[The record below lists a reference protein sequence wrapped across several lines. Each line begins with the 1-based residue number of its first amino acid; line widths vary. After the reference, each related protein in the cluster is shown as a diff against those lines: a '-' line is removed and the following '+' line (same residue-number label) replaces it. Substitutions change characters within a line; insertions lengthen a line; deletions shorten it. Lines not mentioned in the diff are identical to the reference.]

1 MDVLS
6 KTYLFKKVREADKM
20 MNLYFNFAKAEMG
33 FQIMLIAYLGACICY
48 AFSILRS
55 RYEATIY
62 QIARFLFL
70 LGWSLNAYI
79 LIERGIIA
87 GRPPFKT
94 FFESLIYFSFLFGLL
109 ALSIEW
115 FKKIKLLGFLS
126 LVIILSAELFALLK
140 QDIDIVT
147 VPPALNSG
155 WFLPHVT
162 IYFSGYSSVTVAFVL
177 SILALIRTGTI
188 NLDKESFWAR
198 ALGRQE
204 VNFEE
209 LHRDWV
215 RIGYLFLLGGLI
227 TGGLWAKFAWS
238 DYWAWDPKENWG
250 LISWLIYG
258 VVLHMHHTSFLKG
271 RAVLKVSAAS
281 WFLILFTYFGMS
293 YLPTKSQ
300 SMHIYTE
307 PLPPEEGKDVKG
319 VNREMY

>member
-1 MDVLS
+1 
-6 KTYLFKKVREADKM
+6 M
-20 MNLYFNFAKAEMG
+20 MNLYFNFAKAEIG
-33 FQIMLIAYLGACICY
+33 FQIMLVAYFCSCIAYAL
-48 AFSILRS
+48 SIIKTK
-55 RYEATIY
+55 YEANIY
-62 QIARFLFL
+62 HVARILFLFA
-70 LGWSLNAYI
+70 WCMNAYI
-79 LIERGIIA
+79 LISRGIVA

-94 FFESLIYFSFLFGLL
+94 FYESLLYFSFLFGLL

-126 LVIILSAELFALLK
+126 LAIILSAETFALLK

-177 SILALIRTGTI
+177 SILALVKTGDI
-188 NLDKESFWAR
+188 SLDKDSFWAR

-204 VNFEE
+204 MNFEI

-271 RAVLKVSAAS
+271 RIALKVSALA
-281 WFLILFTYFGMS
+281 WTLILFTYFGMS

-300 SMHIYTE
+300 SMHVYTD
-307 PLPPEEGKDVKG
+307 PPPPEDPGEVKG
-319 VNREMY
+319 VNRQMY

>member
-1 MDVLS
+1 
-6 KTYLFKKVREADKM
+6 M
-20 MNLYFNFAKAEMG
+20 MNLYYNFAKAEIG
-33 FQIMLIAYLGACICY
+33 FQLMFIAYLGSCLGY
-48 AFSILRS
+48 ALSIFKTKYEEKVYLTA
-55 RYEATIY
+55 RY
-62 QIARFLFL
+62 LFL
-70 LGWSLNAYI
+70 IGWCLNAYI
-79 LIERGIIA
+79 LISRGIVA

-94 FFESLIYFSFLFGLL
+94 FYESLLYFSFLFGI
-109 ALSIEW
+109 LSLFIEW
-115 FKKIKLLGFLS
+115 FKKIKLLGL
-126 LVIILSAELFALLK
+126 LGLIIILSAESFALLK

-177 SILALIRTGTI
+177 SILALLRTGTI
-188 NLDKESFWAR
+188 TLYKDSFWAR

-204 VNFEE
+204 VNFEA

-258 VVLHMHHTSFLKG
+258 VVLHMHHTAFLKG
-271 RAVLKVSAAS
+271 RILLKVSAFS
-281 WFLILFTYFGMS
+281 WLLILFTYFGMS

-307 PLPPEEGKDVKG
+307 PLSPEEAKDVKG